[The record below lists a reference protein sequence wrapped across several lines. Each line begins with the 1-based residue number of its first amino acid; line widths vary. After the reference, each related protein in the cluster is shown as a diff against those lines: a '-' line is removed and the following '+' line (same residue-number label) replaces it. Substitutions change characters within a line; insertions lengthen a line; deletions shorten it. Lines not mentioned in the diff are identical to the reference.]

1 MRPSNP
7 RRRHHREARG
17 SRPRR
22 GGVKDAE
29 GRIHGCRAA
38 TPAGRHRPGGRRHRF
53 SAVHRA
59 PNTNPPTCSNPGV
72 LTVLETGNGS
82 TQGGTCPSAPS
93 LRCSTPKIQDVT
105 YTRTDPACDPTLVA
119 CAMTATIDV
128 EFPRNSW
135 NYCDGNSVLGS
146 GLFFVNGAQQAQ
158 CGNAPWTVNTD
169 FATFTVTRSIACS
182 DTNTYTFEAAMCG
195 HGFCGFSAFRSLDFI
210 RNRPSGCIP
219 PDPPKASCG
228 GGSSSM
234 GANMCCFGPGGGSS
248 PAGAPPGFAIPGMN
262 ARLVYQAVGLERS
275 RAFPG
280 HDCAPRF
287 PRRRLDSS
295 VRRPHR
301 RGSGSVPR
309 MAPERFHRRFQGR
322 AH

>member
-1 MRPSNP
+1 MPKEESTAAVLLRLL
-7 RRRHHREARG
+7 AAIG
-17 SRPRR
+17 L
-22 GGVKDAE
+22 GV
-29 GRIHGCRAA
+29 AA
-38 TPAGRHRPGGRRHRF
+38 TASPLFADC
-53 SAVHRA
+53 
-59 PNTNPPTCSNPGV
+59 NTNPPTCSNPGV

-195 HGFCGFSAFRSLDFI
+195 HGFCGFSAFRSLDFVG
-210 RNRPSGCIP
+210 NRASGCIP

-228 GGSSSM
+228 GGSGSM

-262 ARLVYQAVGLERS
+262 ARLVYQAGGLERS
-275 RAFPG
+275 RAFRARLRTSLPS
-280 HDCAPRF
+280 APAGF
-287 PRRRLDSS
+287 MSS
-295 VRRPHR
+295 PAA
-301 RGSGSVPR
+301 S
-309 MAPERFHRRFQGR
+309 
-322 AH
+322 